1 MVVAALPW
9 VPTAAELGYAA
20 LAAGTAAG
28 AVAVKQHLELSRQLA
43 REQADEAQ
51 TVGCWKCDD
60 QTCQK
65 LRKQID
71 GNHEELRKR
80 TKDLVN
86 DPQNLPYRAAG
97 DVAKPSLSVW
107 GHEQLYV
114 QHQEQLREA
123 LREYIKLRC
132 GPVRAGAWKRASQGI
147 PKKGQFG
154 FLD

>member
-20 LAAGTAAG
+20 LAAGAAG
-28 AVAVKQHLELSRQLA
+28 GAALLKENLELSRQLA
-43 REQADEAQ
+43 REQADMAQ
-51 TVGCWKCDD
+51 TVGCWQCDD

-80 TKDLVN
+80 TRDLID

-97 DVAKPSLSVW
+97 DVAKPSLSIW
-107 GHEQLYV
+107 GHEQLYL
-114 QHQEQLREA
+114 QHQAQLREA
-123 LREYIKLRC
+123 LNEYIKLRC
-132 GPVRAGAWKRASQGI
+132 GPVRSGAWVRATQGI
-147 PKKGQFG
+147 PQKGQWG

>member
-1 MVVAALPW
+1 MVALAPLA
-9 VPTAAELGYAA
+9 PTAVELGYAA
-20 LAAGTAAG
+20 LAAGAAG
-28 AVAVKQHLELSRQLA
+28 GAVLLKEHLELSRQLA
-43 REQADEAQ
+43 REQADMAQ
-51 TVGCWKCDD
+51 TIGCWRCDD

-80 TKDLVN
+80 TRDLIE

-107 GHEQLYV
+107 GHEQLYL
-114 QHQEQLREA
+114 QHQQQLREA
-123 LREYIKLRC
+123 LNEYIKLRC
-132 GPVRAGAWKRASQGI
+132 GPVRAGAWKRASDGI
-147 PKKGQFG
+147 PKKGQWG